1 MKRRIVSH
9 AAALAVGIALA
20 AAVASKPADPPSN
33 SSSESPAAPETRTS
47 RPGREIPKIGS
58 LRSEDYRRAWAA
70 VASKELSLLDRRSL
84 QVGLLKRW
92 AEVDLEGA
100 LQAAMA
106 EAWDNDYSPNM
117 SELGTAG
124 HPLIGAFAKAFAERP
139 LDAWELINSGK
150 FGVGAHI
157 LREQWVTSVAAK
169 DGVLLVSMLAEVP
182 PGMREF
188 AINRAMDGAK
198 TRPEVLQ
205 AILAKLLALPPGK
218 EGESWLKLA
227 ATNLPDGG
235 DPVALREQWLNSQ
248 EGSSGTLALMSWG
261 ASLRRADAAT
271 LLKEWEGIPEAR
283 RGEAAKAMLSPMNYE
298 SKALTTAI
306 DLAMQAGEWEY
317 LAAKAPE
324 QLRQNAHHTDPVA
337 LAEWAMDLPERPET
351 VELFHRA
358 VDRYIGDDLP
368 RARGWLEEME
378 PGDWHRERGLAE
390 YSQQALRRHQDP
402 EASRW
407 ALDQIT
413 DPALKQAA
421 EGWRQDWERETGKV
435 RFGGP

>member
-1 MKRRIVSH
+1 MKQRIATH

-20 AAVASKPADPPSN
+20 ATIARNPADSPSN
-33 SSSESPAAPETRTS
+33 SSSESVVIGETKSSRTGRETS
-47 RPGREIPKIGS
+47 RIGS
-58 LRSEDYRRAWAA
+58 LRSEDFRRAWGTL
-70 VASKELSLLDRRSL
+70 ASKEHSLGDRRGL
-84 QVGLLKRW
+84 QLELLVRW

-106 EAWDNDYSPNM
+106 EAWDNDYNPGFSV
-117 SELGTAG
+117 LGTAG

-157 LREQWVTSVAAK
+157 LREQWVTRVAAK
-169 DGVLLVSMLAEVP
+169 DGVLLISMLAEVP
-182 PGMREF
+182 PSMREF
-188 AINRAMDGAK
+188 AINRAMEEAK

-205 AILAKLLALPPGK
+205 AILAKLLALPPGA
-218 EGESWLKLA
+218 ETDHWLKLA

-248 EGSSGTLALMSWG
+248 GGSPSTLALMSWG

-271 LLKEWEGIPEAR
+271 LLKEWENIPEAR
-283 RGEAAKAMLSPMNYE
+283 RGEAAKAMLSPMDYE

-306 DLAMQAGEWEY
+306 DLAMQAGEWDF

-324 QLRQNAHHTDPVA
+324 QLRWHATHTDPVK
-337 LAEWAMDLPERPET
+337 LAEWAMDLPERAET
-351 VELFHRA
+351 VELFHRS
-358 VDRYIGDDLP
+358 VDRYIGEDLP
-368 RARGWLEEME
+368 RAKGWLEEME
-378 PGDWHRERGLAE
+378 PGDWRRERGLAE

-421 EGWRQDWERETGKV
+421 EGWRRDWERETGKV

>member
-1 MKRRIVSH
+1 MKRRIASH
-9 AAALAVGIALA
+9 AAALAAGIALA
-20 AAVASKPADPPSN
+20 AALARKPADSPSN
-33 SSSESPAAPETRTS
+33 SSTNSPAAHETRSS
-47 RPGREIPKIGS
+47 RPDRETSKIGTLQS
-58 LRSEDYRRAWAA
+58 DDYRRAWAA
-70 VASKELSLLDRRSL
+70 LASKEHTLLERRGL
-84 QVGLLKRW
+84 QIQLLERW

-106 EAWDNDYSPNM
+106 EAWDNDYNPGFSV
-117 SELGTAG
+117 LGTAG
-124 HPLIGAFAKAFAERP
+124 HPLIGAFAKAFADRP

-157 LREQWVTSVAAK
+157 LREQWVTRVAAK
-169 DGVLLVSMLAEVP
+169 DGVLLISMLAEVP
-182 PGMREF
+182 PSMREF
-188 AINRAMDGAK
+188 AINRAVEEAK

-205 AILAKLLALPPGK
+205 AILAKLLALPPGD
-218 EGESWLKLA
+218 ESEKWLKLA
-227 ATNLPDGG
+227 AANLPDGG

-248 EGSSGTLALMSWG
+248 GGSSRTLALMSWG
-261 ASLRRADAAT
+261 ASLRRADEAT
-271 LLKEWEGIPEAR
+271 LLKEWENIPEDQ
-283 RGEAAKAMLSPMNYE
+283 RGEAAKAMLSPMDYE

-306 DLAMQAGEWEY
+306 DLAMQAGEWDY

-324 QLRQNAHHTDPVA
+324 QLRWHAHHADPVT
-337 LAEWAMDLPERPET
+337 LADWAMDLPERPET

-358 VDRYIGDDLP
+358 VDRYIGEDLP
-368 RARGWLEEME
+368 RAKGWLEEME

-407 ALDQIT
+407 ALDRIT

>member
-1 MKRRIVSH
+1 MTRRIVSH
-9 AAALAVGIALA
+9 AAALVVGIALA
-20 AAVASKPADPPSN
+20 AAVANMPADSPSN
-33 SSSESPAAPETRTS
+33 SSSESPASRETRSS
-47 RPGREIPKIGS
+47 RPGQETPKIGS

-70 VASKELSLLDRRSL
+70 VASKELSILDRRSL
-84 QVGLLKRW
+84 QMELLERW

-100 LQAAMA
+100 LHAAMA
-106 EAWDNDYSPNM
+106 EAWDNDYNPGFSV
-117 SELGTAG
+117 LGTAG

-169 DGVLLVSMLAEVP
+169 DGVLLISMLAEVP

-205 AILAKLLALPPGK
+205 AILAKLLALPPGE

-227 ATNLPDGG
+227 ASNLPDGG

-248 EGSSGTLALMSWG
+248 EGPSTTLALMSWG

-324 QLRQNAHHTDPVA
+324 QLRWHARHADPVT

-351 VELFHRA
+351 VELFHRG

-368 RARGWLEEME
+368 RAKGWLEEME

>member
-1 MKRRIVSH
+1 MKRRIASH
-9 AAALAVGIALA
+9 AAALVVGIALA
-20 AAVASKPADPPSN
+20 AAVANMPADSPSN
-33 SSSESPAAPETRTS
+33 SSGESPAARETRSS
-47 RPGREIPKIGS
+47 RPGRETSKIGT

-84 QVGLLKRW
+84 QVGLLERW

-106 EAWDNDYSPNM
+106 EAWDNDYNPGFSV
-117 SELGTAG
+117 LGTAG
-124 HPLIGAFAKAFAERP
+124 HPLIGAFSEAFAERP

-169 DGVLLVSMLAEVP
+169 DGVLLISMLAEVP
-182 PGMREF
+182 PSMREG
-188 AINRAMDGAK
+188 ALNRAMEEAK

-205 AILAKLLALPPGK
+205 AILAKLLALPPG
-218 EGESWLKLA
+218 EESDSWLKVA
-227 ATNLPDGG
+227 ASNLPDGG
-235 DPVALREQWLNSQ
+235 DPVALRENWLNAQ
-248 EGSSGTLALMSWG
+248 DGSPRTLALMSWG
-261 ASLRRADAAT
+261 ANLRRADEAT
-271 LLKEWEGIPEAR
+271 LLKEWENIPEAR

-306 DLAMQAGEWEY
+306 DLAMQAGEWDF
-317 LAAKAPE
+317 LAANAPE
-324 QLRQNAHHTDPVA
+324 QLRWHAHHTDPVK
-337 LAEWAMDLPERPET
+337 LAEWAMELPERPET

-358 VDRYIGDDLP
+358 VGRYIGDDLP
-368 RARGWLEEME
+368 RAKGWLEQME
-378 PGDWHRERGLAE
+378 PGDWRRERGLAE

-407 ALDQIT
+407 ALDRIT

>member
-1 MKRRIVSH
+1 MKRRIASH

-20 AAVASKPADPPSN
+20 AAVARNPADSPSN
-33 SSSESPAAPETRTS
+33 SSSGSPAARETRTS
-47 RPGREIPKIGS
+47 RTGRETPKIGS

-84 QVGLLKRW
+84 QAGLLERW
-92 AEVDLEGA
+92 AEVDLESA

-124 HPLIGAFAKAFAERP
+124 HPLVSAFAKAFAERP

-157 LREQWVTSVAAK
+157 LRERWVTSVAAK

-182 PGMREF
+182 ASMREF
-188 AINRAMDGAK
+188 AINRAMEEAK

-205 AILAKLLALPPGK
+205 TILAKLLALPPG
-218 EGESWLKLA
+218 EESESWLKMA
-227 ATNLPDGG
+227 ASNLPDGG

-248 EGSSGTLALMSWG
+248 EGPSTTLALMSWG

-271 LLKEWEGIPEAR
+271 LLMEWKGIPEAR

-306 DLAMQAGEWEY
+306 DLAMQAGEWDF

-337 LAEWAMDLPERPET
+337 LAEWAMNLPERPET

-368 RARGWLEEME
+368 RAKGWLEEME
-378 PGDWHRERGLAE
+378 PGDWQRERGLAE